1 MVSGAER
8 IINLFD
14 VYIGGDNIS
23 IPKVT
28 SGVVVVIWDPIRKI
42 SSACHIFSAG
52 SGTAPTGFSS
62 HIEIEST
69 IDKMIQLLGVDTSAI
84 VRLRAKIAGCSD
96 IPGLKLG
103 SNLRNTVLGTLKMKN
118 VPIGGFD
125 TGGSVGRNIR
135 FNPKDGKM
143 FVEYFTGGNKVV

>member
-1 MVSGAER
+1 MGFGVER

-14 VYIGGDNIS
+14 VYVGGDNIS

-28 SGVVVVIWDPIRKI
+28 SGVAVVVWDPIRKI
-42 SSACHIFSAG
+42 SAACHIFSAG
-52 SGTAPTGFSS
+52 SGVAASGFSS
-62 HIEIEST
+62 YVEVEST
-69 IDKMIQLLGVDTSAI
+69 IDKMLQLLGVDTSTI
-84 VRLRAKIAGCSD
+84 VRLRAKISGCSD

-103 SNLRNTVLGTLKMKN
+103 FNLRNRVLGTLKMKN

-125 TGGSVGRNIR
+125 TGGSIGRNIR

-143 FVEYFTGGNKVV
+143 FVEYFTGGGKVV